1 MSENLG
7 FKLMFVY
14 FQVCSEKKGTFFFF
28 SRREENTGGILSE
41 NPSEKITP
49 KR

>member
-7 FKLMFVY
+7 FKLRFFY

-28 SRREENTGGILSE
+28 FSREEYTGGTLSE